1 MISKFQNFKKMIKT
15 FISATLLLF
24 AIILF
29 NGCKSDPKK
38 IEVKSKYV
46 ISDSLLKTLQI
57 DSVVKCPVVNAL
69 TLTGKVAFNEEKVAR
84 IFPMVSGNIM
94 DVNVQL
100 GDHVNEGQ
108 KLGVIRSSEMAGYS
122 NDLITS
128 KTNLLIAK
136 KNLDASEDMYK
147 SGLLSQKDFFTAREM
162 YQQAESQLRR
172 SNQVL
177 QINGGNTQGEFM
189 VRAPISGFVVEK
201 QINNNM
207 AIRADN
213 TNSMFT
219 ISDLKNVWVLANVY
233 ESNISQ
239 VHLGDDV
246 AVTTLSYPGR
256 TFHGKVDKILNVLD
270 PTNKVMKIRIV
281 LPNPDYALKP
291 EMFAS
296 VTVASKSNSEALCVP
311 GSALIFDQNQYFVLV
326 YKSKSDVKITPVQV
340 ISANGDKSY
349 ISGVVKEGDKI
360 IGSDVVLI
368 YNALNS

>member
-1 MISKFQNFKKMIKT
+1 MIKT
-15 FISATLLLF
+15 FISGVLLLYSGF
-24 AIILF
+24 LF
-29 NGCKSDPKK
+29 NGCKNEQKK
-38 IEVKSKYV
+38 IEAKSKYV
-46 ISDSLLKTLQI
+46 ISDSLLKTLEI
-57 DSVVKCPVVNAL
+57 DSVIKCPVINAL
-69 TLTGKVAFNEEKVAR
+69 TLTGKVSFNEEKVAR

-94 DVNVQL
+94 DVKVQL
-100 GDHVNEGQ
+100 GDYVHKGQ

-136 KNLDASEDMYK
+136 KNLSASEEMYK
-147 SGLLSQKDFFTAREM
+147 SGLLSQKDFFTAGELFK
-162 YQQAESQLRR
+162 QAESQLRR

-177 QINGGNTQGEFM
+177 QINGGNTGGEFIIKS
-189 VRAPISGFVVEK
+189 PISGFVVEK

-213 TNSMFT
+213 SNSLFT
-219 ISDLKNVWVLANVY
+219 ISDFKNVWVLANVY
-233 ESNISQ
+233 ESNISE
-239 VHLGDDV
+239 VHLDDTV
-246 AVTTLSYPGR
+246 TVTTLSYPGR

-311 GSALIFDQNQYFVLV
+311 GNALMFDQNQYFVLV
-326 YKSKSDVKITPVQV
+326 YKSNSDVKITPVQL
-340 ISANGDKSY
+340 ISTNGDKSY
-349 ISGVVKEGDKI
+349 ISGTVKGGDKI
-360 IGSDVVLI
+360 IASDVVLI